1 MPASCSAPAPLG
13 RRHPGTERAAQPTAW
28 GPRHVVARDLHK
40 DGRPGVAFMDE
51 KRANRLVDAR
61 PARPRVL
68 IHYAQ
73 TLDGRIATSTGSSRW
88 ISGDESLRFA
98 HELRA
103 AHDAVLVGIGTALAD
118 DPRLTVRHAEGPD
131 PLKVVLDST
140 LRLPSTAALLRET
153 PTRTV
158 LITTKAAS
166 ERDLDRVTASGALV
180 LIAASEAD
188 GRVDLADGLRQLA
201 AIGVGS

>member
-1 MPASCSAPAPLG
+1 MNGL
-13 RRHPGTERAAQPTAW
+13 HEERVVD
-28 GPRHVVARDLHK
+28 PRTD
-40 DGRPGVAFMDE
+40 
-51 KRANRLVDAR
+51 
-61 PARPRVL
+61 RPRVL

-73 TLDGRIATSTGSSRW
+73 TLDGRIATRRGSSRW

-153 PTRTV
+153 PTQTV
-158 LITTKAAS
+158 LLTTSAAS
-166 ERDLDRVTASGALV
+166 ERDLNRMTSSGARVLV
-180 LIAASEAD
+180 AASEPD
-188 GRVDLADGLRQLA
+188 GRVDLADGLRRLA
-201 AIGVGS
+201 AIGVGSIL